1 MIKIKNTKYNKIRT
15 EQGKRYLNNTKDKG
29 RVGKNFELMV
39 RSAILPKSDIVDV
52 QKAGYCDIKFDYKG
66 KSYLV
71 EVKSESGEIDTFTGK
86 DASMDKRLITLDHL
100 LQYQRRKWIIY
111 SIDGTLENA
120 KLISNREFFQIL
132 LDYPGRRNSMFN
144 WMDGQEK
151 RDAKGKGR
159 LGLSVNVKGGAEDR
173 RDYLADAIAN
183 TGISI
188 QDIINDRE

>member
-1 MIKIKNTKYNKIRT
+1 MIKNTKKNNVRT
-15 EQGKRYLNNTKDKG
+15 EQGQRYLKNARDKG
-29 RVGKNFELMV
+29 KVGKNFELMV

-52 QKAGYCDIKFDYKG
+52 QKAGDCDLKFDYQG
-66 KSYLV
+66 RTYLV
-71 EVKSESGEIDTFTGK
+71 EVKSESGEIATFTGA

-100 LQYQRRKWIIY
+100 LKYQRRKWVIY

-120 KLISNREFFQIL
+120 KLLSAREFFQIL
-132 LDYPGRRNSMFN
+132 LNYSGRRNSMIN
-144 WMDGQEK
+144 WIDGKAK

-159 LGLSVNVKGGAEDR
+159 LGVSVNVKGGAEDR
-173 RDYLADAIAN
+173 RDYLAEAMAN